1 VGGDI
6 PGSTFANREQLRNMS
21 NIALK
26 VEDLGKQFIIGT
38 RKVDHFSFRETM
50 EAALKDSFKRFL
62 RRGNKALR
70 EGEPFWALREV
81 SFSAKHGEII
91 GIIGGNGSGK
101 STLLKILSRVLEPTT
116 GRAEV
121 YGRIGSLIELGT
133 GFHNELTG
141 KENIYLSGALLG
153 MPKAEIDRRFDEIV
167 DFSGVEKFLDTPVKR
182 YSNGMYVRLAFSVA
196 SQMESDILL
205 VDEVLAVGDLDFQQK
220 CLKKIQHMMSEGRT
234 VLLVSHYM
242 PWIRQLCSRVILL
255 REGRITAEGPADHV
269 VNNYLGLVDED
280 LQDAKSVHSLAELPR
295 LINNLPPDPV
305 FRLKSLTV
313 LQNDRAGLVVFSGR
327 PIVIRFDYEV
337 IRESRSFF
345 VFFRL
350 CNAQGQVL
358 FESLHNG
365 DGETDQ
371 VIQPGRYLSSAE
383 IPSDFLAPLVYELWA
398 GAAIHGERSCLAENI
413 KLILYVYRWGRVNRA
428 YPRRNIEGELA
439 PLMKWTTTRL
449 DGKTHDR
456 ESILPVNPERVWTS
470 LSLAPGDERFKVRRI
485 LLRNAHGDI
494 TGHLDAREP
503 FSVEMEFWNLREF
516 SNPLITLKIDNQ
528 AGQCI
533 MGASTKGDGTY
544 FPQGHPKGLFFT
556 VCEVYANSLASGW
569 FNLSVVITDKG
580 LPGASQMC
588 NVLSFHVKNG
598 SPEEIDHSLAIEG
611 PLAPLLHW
619 QTEQVPELAKE
630 EE

>member
-1 VGGDI
+1 MG
-6 PGSTFANREQLRNMS
+6 

-26 VEDLGKQFIIGT
+26 VEGLGKQFIIGT
-38 RKVDHFSFRETM
+38 RQEQHFSFRETL
-50 EAALKDSFKRFL
+50 EAAFKDSFKMLL
-62 RRGNKALR
+62 RRGGNAL
-70 EGEPFWALREV
+70 GKGQPFWALRDV
-81 SFSAKHGEII
+81 SLSAKHGETI

-101 STLLKILSRVLEPTT
+101 STLLKILSRIIEPTT

-133 GFHNELTG
+133 GFHPELTG
-141 KENIYLSGALLG
+141 NENIYLSGALLG
-153 MPKAEIDRRFDEIV
+153 MSKAEIDRRFDEIV
-167 DFSGVEKFLDTPVKR
+167 DFSGVERFLDTPVKR

-196 SQMESDILL
+196 AQMESSILL

-220 CLKKIQHMMSEGRT
+220 CIKKIQHMTKDGRT

-242 PWIRQLCSRVILL
+242 PWIRQLCGRAILL
-255 REGRITAEGPADHV
+255 REGRIVAEGPPDHV
-269 VNNYLGLVDED
+269 VNNYMGLVGED
-280 LQDAKSVHSLAELPR
+280 LQDAKSVHSLDELPR

-313 LQNDRAGLVVFSGR
+313 LQDDRAGLVVFSGR
-327 PIVIRFDYEV
+327 PIVVRFEYEV
-337 IRESRSFF
+337 LREARSFF

-365 DGETDQ
+365 DAERDQ
-371 VIQPGRYLSSAE
+371 VIEPGHYLSSAE
-383 IPSDFLAPLVYELWA
+383 IPSDFLAPVVYELWA
-398 GAAIHGERSCLAENI
+398 GAAIHGERSCLPENI

-439 PLMKWTTTRL
+439 PLMKWTMTRL
-449 DGKTHDR
+449 DRKTPDR
-456 ESILPVNPERVWTS
+456 EAILPVIPERVWTR
-470 LSLAPGDERFKVRRI
+470 LSLAPGDEHFRLRRI

-494 TGHLDAREP
+494 SCHLDAREP
-503 FSVEMEFWNLREF
+503 FSAEMEFWNLRES

-533 MGASTKGDGTY
+533 LGASTKGNETY
-544 FPQGHPKGLFFT
+544 FPHGHPKGLFLT
-556 VCEVYANSLASGW
+556 VCEVPANSLVSGW
-569 FNLSVVITDKG
+569 FNLSVVITDKE
-580 LPGASQMC
+580 LPEALQMC
-588 NVLSFHVKNG
+588 NVLFFHLKSG
-598 SPEEIDHSLAIEG
+598 SLEEVDHSLAIQG

-619 QTEQVPELAKE
+619 RTEQVPELVKE